1 MKKYLLLA
9 LITLVAVA
17 CSKEETEKSTF
28 DYPMEALY
36 GTWRI
41 THIKQKDGTM
51 LDVTTARAEKYFKP
65 TYAKFRS
72 DGTYV
77 GIGQF
82 GDGVADYKA
91 KGKTITCYIDGA
103 EYLRFDIISLVG
115 GIAEMEMYI
124 EKGGKPYRI
133 RCEKQ

>member
-1 MKKYLLLA
+1 MQQGRDGEIYIRLPHGSPVWHMA
-9 LITLVAVA
+9 DNAYQT
-17 CSKEETEKSTF
+17 
-28 DYPMEALY
+28 
-36 GTWRI
+36 
-41 THIKQKDGTM
+41 KDGTM